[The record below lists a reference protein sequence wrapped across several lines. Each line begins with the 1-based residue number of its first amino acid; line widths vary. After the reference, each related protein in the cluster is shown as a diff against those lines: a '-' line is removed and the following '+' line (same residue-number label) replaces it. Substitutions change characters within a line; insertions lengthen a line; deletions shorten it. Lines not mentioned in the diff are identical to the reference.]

1 MNLRWGGEQEEGER
15 EPWLAYKM
23 NIFFF
28 YKGRNLFFRFSYVLV
43 IISFS
48 LILSYN

>member
-1 MNLRWGGEQEEGER
+1 MNLRLGGEQEEGER

-23 NIFFF
+23 NIFF
-28 YKGRNLFFRFSYVLV
+28 YKGRNLFFRFSYVL
-43 IISFS
+43 IITSFS

>member
-1 MNLRWGGEQEEGER
+1 MNLRSGGEQEEGER

-28 YKGRNLFFRFSYVLV
+28 FTKEE
-43 IISFS
+43 IFS
-48 LILSYN
+48 LGFLICWL